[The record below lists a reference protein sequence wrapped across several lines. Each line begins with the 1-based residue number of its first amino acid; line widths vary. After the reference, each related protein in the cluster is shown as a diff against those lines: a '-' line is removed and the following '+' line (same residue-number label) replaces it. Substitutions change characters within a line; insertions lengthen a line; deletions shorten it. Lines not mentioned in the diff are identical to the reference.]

1 MGQKK
6 ALNGSHLEVFLAPQ
20 HNTEHDFDLSISN
33 VFLTFVQLLQE
44 IKKKQKRGYAFKFQI
59 RLKAFL
65 EKFSF
70 ENNKLIKIEAWFP
83 SNTYTVLDSIHIRKK
98 INSAIRD
105 IYKRYDSFVQRGS
118 GWVLKKVSKFSVSIM
133 KFKLFQGGC
142 LSALLPRELC
152 KKRCCVSIKN
162 IPKNK
167 CFFYCVAAALCEN
180 TTKKNKYR
188 KSNQHDKIIE
198 LLPFD
203 NMEGP
208 VSIREIKYLEKNS
221 CVSVNVYGYDKIPYP
236 YYISEFVKKLYHVDV
251 LLHNNHYYLI
261 RNMSTFASG
270 EKSNRRKCY
279 VCQYCLCYFVK
290 KERYDLHVELCVKG
304 GHQYEFPH
312 KDAAQ
317 LNFSNYSNIVP
328 ASFVMYCDLEAM
340 ITKEVKVNRGKIQT
354 KSVHVPVAVGAITV
368 CRPKK
373 EFGSLPMIYTGAD
386 CIDVLLQFI
395 QSEVSRVS
403 NILKNVC
410 VPCVMRPEDKYM
422 HKHAKHCFMCRKKFS
437 DFHHLDKVR
446 DHCHLSGKFRYTL
459 CSTCNLTRAKRP
471 PEIHLFFHGLSNYDS
486 HFIIQKLYNFSST
499 EIKIIPKNTEK
510 YLSFSVGCV
519 HFKDS
524 YQFLSESLA
533 VLVQNLMDKGPDH
546 FVYVNKFIKDNEQR
560 ELLKQKGIFP
570 YNYMKDVRVLR
581 KKHLPKKEEFFNDLT
596 CQHITKDEYDFAQ
609 KVWDRFSC
617 KTFQDYMEIYL
628 LADCLL
634 LCDVFENFRS
644 NCLQQYNIDPCYYFS
659 APHFTFDA
667 FLRHSSLTLEL
678 LSDINQYLFIIKGIR
693 GGMSMVSK
701 RHAVTN
707 NKYVEGY
714 NSSKSSSFILYLDAN
729 NLYGRAMQEYLPWKN
744 FEWMSPHQL
753 NYDFIKRLEPE
764 GEVGCIIQ
772 CSLEYPVALH
782 DYHSDYP
789 LAPIK
794 KSIPYG
800 MLSPVAR
807 MIWDK
812 HKLKRTT
819 NVEKLLATVEDK
831 DFYILHYR
839 NLQLYVSLGL
849 RVKKIHAGI
858 IFKQGP
864 IMKSYVDFN
873 SEKRAQATNKFDTD
887 FYKFLSNSLY
897 GKTIEN
903 PEKRSKVKLCSESS
917 MYENYIGKPNFKN
930 AKESTVS

>member
-98 INSAIRD
+98 INTAIRD

-152 KKRCCVSIKN
+152 KKRYCVSIKN

-180 TTKKNKYR
+180 TKKNKYR

-203 NMEGP
+203 NMEGL

-261 RNMSTFASG
+261 RNMSMFASG

-290 KERYDLHVELCVKG
+290 KERYDLHVECCVKG

-328 ASFVMYCDLEAM
+328 ASSVMYCDLEAM

-354 KSVHVPVAVGAITV
+354 KSVHVPIAVGAITV

-403 NILKNVC
+403 NILKNVY
-410 VPCVMRPEDKYM
+410 VPCIMRPEDKYM

-437 DFHHLDKVR
+437 DFRHLDKVR

-486 HFIIQKLYNFSST
+486 HFIMQKLYNFSST

-524 YQFLSESLA
+524 YQFLSES
-533 VLVQNLMDKGPDH
+533 
-546 FVYVNKFIKDNEQR
+546 
-560 ELLKQKGIFP
+560 
-570 YNYMKDVRVLR
+570 
-581 KKHLPKKEEFFNDLT
+581 
-596 CQHITKDEYDFAQ
+596 
-609 KVWDRFSC
+609 W
-617 KTFQDYMEIYL
+617 
-628 LADCLL
+628 
-634 LCDVFENFRS
+634 
-644 NCLQQYNIDPCYYFS
+644 
-659 APHFTFDA
+659 
-667 FLRHSSLTLEL
+667 
-678 LSDINQYLFIIKGIR
+678 LF
-693 GGMSMVSK
+693 
-701 RHAVTN
+701 
-707 NKYVEGY
+707 
-714 NSSKSSSFILYLDAN
+714 
-729 NLYGRAMQEYLPWKN
+729 
-744 FEWMSPHQL
+744 
-753 NYDFIKRLEPE
+753 
-764 GEVGCIIQ
+764 
-772 CSLEYPVALH
+772 
-782 DYHSDYP
+782 
-789 LAPIK
+789 
-794 KSIPYG
+794 
-800 MLSPVAR
+800 
-807 MIWDK
+807 
-812 HKLKRTT
+812 
-819 NVEKLLATVEDK
+819 
-831 DFYILHYR
+831 
-839 NLQLYVSLGL
+839 
-849 RVKKIHAGI
+849 
-858 IFKQGP
+858 
-864 IMKSYVDFN
+864 
-873 SEKRAQATNKFDTD
+873 
-887 FYKFLSNSLY
+887 
-897 GKTIEN
+897 
-903 PEKRSKVKLCSESS
+903 
-917 MYENYIGKPNFKN
+917 
-930 AKESTVS
+930 